1 MMVNQVVL
9 DLRKPTAEQYNS
21 FEDAYRWFN
30 DTLFGASLPRCLITM
45 TRKSHTLGYF
55 SGGRWAMS
63 TAKSN
68 STDEIAM
75 NPEHF
80 VNRTTE
86 EVLSTLVH
94 EMVHLWQSHFG
105 TPSRRAYHNRQWADK
120 MEAVGLVPS
129 HNGQPDG
136 KRTGQTMTH
145 YVVPGPFRAAAQDLI
160 DRGWLVPY
168 FDLGIAQTKKV
179 TSKTKFTC
187 DGCGSNAWAKPTIFL
202 VCGDCELQM
211 VPLTS

>member
-1 MMVNQVVL
+1 MVHQITTL
-9 DLRKPTAEQYNS
+9 DLRKPTVEQYNS

-30 DTLFGASLPRCLITM
+30 DVLFAGTLPRCLITM

-63 TAKSN
+63 TAKST
-68 STDEIAM
+68 TDEIAM

-86 EVLSTLVH
+86 GVLSTLVH

-105 TPSRRAYHNRQWADK
+105 APSRRAYHNRQWADK
-120 MEAVGLVPS
+120 MESVGLVPS
-129 HNGQPDG
+129 HNGQEGG
-136 KRTGQTMTH
+136 KRTGQKMTH
-145 YVVPGPFRAAAQDLI
+145 YVIPGPFRAAAQDLI

-168 FDLGIAQTKKV
+168 FDLGIDQAKKV
-179 TSKTKFTC
+179 NSKTKFSC
-187 DGCGSNAWAKPTIFL
+187 DGCGANAWAKPTIFL